1 MSLPIVLSGVAGSR
15 DRSNE
20 FLWTTNLLYRFDASA
35 GVFSDDAGTPAVNND
50 TVQVWE
56 NLGSAEDAVQN
67 TSARRPT
74 YKTGGINGR
83 PYLDCNNTTQQFFQD
98 LAFSQPSGLTT
109 LSPFTVFVVTDA
121 VGNLSQ
127 TPAILGSTVSTGG
140 KVRFYFGATSGQQV
154 TWIKEQIKVGNVAN
168 PQVMMGTNGRN
179 AEGTTSAT
187 GSRLWLRQN
196 RSGLWEEVSQASNLS
211 STAIS
216 TTQFLRN
223 TGLTSGGYFHG
234 HLYEFLLYAG
244 TLDNATTFAIEDFL
258 SARYGI
264 A

>member
-1 MSLPIVLSGVAGSR
+1 MSLPIVLSGAAGSR

-98 LAFSQPSGLTT
+98 LAFSQPSGL
-109 LSPFTVFVVTDA
+109 SNINPFTVFVVTDA
-121 VGNLSQ
+121 VGDLSQ
-127 TPAILGSTVSTGG
+127 TPAILGSTAATGG
-140 KVRFYFGATSGQQV
+140 KVRFYFGSTSGQQV

-168 PQVMMGTNGRN
+168 PQIIMGASGRN
-179 AEGTTSAT
+179 AAGTTTSPA
-187 GSRLWLRQN
+187 SRMWVRQN
-196 RSGLWEEVSQASNLS
+196 RAGLWEDATQGSNLT
-211 STAIS
+211 STAIT

-223 TGLTSGGYFHG
+223 TGLASGGYFHG
-234 HLYEFLLYAG
+234 RLYEFLLYDG

-258 SARYGI
+258 AARYGI